1 MKTVLPNALGDVR
14 AEADNKMLRQA
25 FVETPDYRA
34 LIESHDRIIVV
45 GRRGTGKSALV
56 QQLHHYWQ
64 RNDKVD
70 VIRIVPEEYQTL
82 AFRPLALLFGPAFR
96 HIRAGVRIAWRYA
109 FMMETVRIKSRH
121 YSFKNSSAADFLRN
135 ELERWDQL
143 GRDVLH
149 RLQELL
155 KTSIDRTRSPEERIG
170 DLAERLKI
178 QDIEH
183 GIIQVAKETQQ
194 ELVILIDCLDE
205 GYQPDDTGIGVV
217 DGLIQGAIDI
227 KVRSLGVQPFVF
239 LRDNIFRSI
248 QLMDPDYSRNIEGN
262 VLRLHWD
269 ENILYDFVARRIK
282 VAFSIPQESSVRVWN
297 SVTKGD
303 LTGRPGF
310 RTVLRMTLHRPRD
323 VLSLLNETF
332 FRATRP
338 GYARIN
344 LDDVAAA
351 GKHMSKTRLD
361 DLVSEYRALFP
372 SISNLIEVFRGKPA
386 EWKICDLHS
395 RVGRLARAID
405 DSVIRQEMLLVD
417 DSNSVVDVLFDIG
430 FLGVNVGENTF
441 SFCHDGR
448 RRSSST
454 AESTALVHPCY
465 WMALDC
471 VEAGDVALS
480 EIYDEYSIET
490 SPASDSVRNR
500 MIEALV
506 SRLDEI
512 EVGASDA
519 MKFERWCE
527 NAVRICFAKGLRNV
541 ERHPNPHGP
550 LRPDV
555 VATNVGEGSFWERVV
570 DDYGCRQVVFEVKNK
585 MTLEAADFQQVT
597 SYMGDDY
604 GSIAFIVTRENG
616 IELKKGPC
624 LDMVRELYTRHNKLV
639 VKLTGK
645 YFCRLLR
652 KLRTPAKHDVV
663 NDDLHKVLD
672 TYVRLYIHG
681 GGAGQGARRK
691 KRRRR

>member
-14 AEADNKMLRQA
+14 AEADDEMLRQA

-56 QQLHHYWQ
+56 QRLHRYWD

-82 AFRPLALLFGPAFR
+82 ALRPLALLFGPAFG

-121 YSFKNSSAADFLRN
+121 YSFKNGSAADFLHN
-135 ELERWDQL
+135 ELKQWDQL

-155 KTSIDRTRSPEERIG
+155 RTSIDRTRSPEERIG
-170 DLAERLKI
+170 DLAKRLKI

-183 GIIQVAKETQQ
+183 GISQVAKETQQ

-282 VAFSIPQESSVRVWN
+282 VAFPTPLESSVRVWN
-297 SVTKGD
+297 SVTTGD
-303 LTGRPGF
+303 LTGLSGF

-332 FRATRP
+332 FRATRL
-338 GYARIN
+338 GRTRIN

-351 GKHMSKTRLD
+351 GKLMSKARLD

-372 SISNLIEVFRGKPA
+372 SISNLIEVFRGLPA
-386 EWKICDLHS
+386 EWKICELHS
-395 RVGRLARAID
+395 RIGHLAREID
-405 DSVIRQEMLLVD
+405 DSVIRQEMLLVYD
-417 DSNSVVDVLFDIG
+417 SVVDVLFDIG
-430 FLGVNVGENTF
+430 FLGVKVGENTF

-448 RRSSST
+448 RRSSSI

-471 VEAGDVALS
+471 VEVGDAALS

-490 SPASDSVRNR
+490 SPASASVRNR

-506 SRLDEI
+506 SRLSEI
-512 EVGASDA
+512 EIGVSGA
-519 MKFERWCE
+519 MEFEQWCAD
-527 NAVRICFAKGLRNV
+527 AVRICFAKGLRNV
-541 ERHPNPHGP
+541 ERNPSPQGP
-550 LRPDV
+550 LRPDI
-555 VATNVGEGSFWERVV
+555 VATNVGEGNFWKRIV
-570 DDYGCRQVVFEVKNK
+570 DDYRCRQVVFEVKNK
-585 MTLEAADFQQVT
+585 TTLEATDFQQVT
-597 SYMGDDY
+597 SYMGGDY
-604 GSIAFIVTRENG
+604 GSVAFIITREDRF
-616 IELKKGPC
+616 ELKKGPY
-624 LDMVRELYTRHNKLV
+624 LDMVRELYSRQGRLV

-645 YFCRLLR
+645 YFCRLLS
-652 KLRTPAKHDVV
+652 KLRTPGKHDVV
-663 NDDLHKVLD
+663 NDALHKLLD
-672 TYVRLYIHG
+672 TYVRLYMHG
-681 GGAGQGARRK
+681 GTSRRGG
-691 KRRRR
+691 KRT